1 MLGFVNLPQCECYR
15 NTSDFSFLKRY
26 HEGYSLSFFR
36 SINFFINRFWC
47 KNIIV
52 MSSRFTL
59 VTKIWLLYDSCYFS
73 RSDSFVWTATRL
85 VVAILTRRGRRY
97 GRVGRIGRIGRNRG
111 RPTHPTVQLTT
122 NRWHH

>member
-1 MLGFVNLPQCECYR
+1 MFGFVNLPQCECYQ
-15 NTSDFSFLKRY
+15 NTSDFCFLEGY
-26 HEGYSLSFFR
+26 HEEYSLNLFR
-36 SINFFINRFWC
+36 SIQFFINRIRH
-47 KNIIV
+47 KYIIV
-52 MSSRFTL
+52 TSSRFAL
-59 VTKIWLLYDSCYFS
+59 VTKIWLLYNSCYFS